1 MCLPTKSD
9 ERPEK
14 GFIMKF
20 FFNKNFDN
28 SYVPIVVLAN
38 PKTILNAKYA
48 PKDIKSKII
57 RADQLVKFIK
67 DMDAKS
73 DIEDWSVSE
82 MESLA
87 QYFLDKN
94 ISDRSDYARKYR
106 EILQSMES
114 SDQGT
119 DDQAAEISEP
129 SQEGTIHDD
138 SAQVLETTSNP
149 NMETSDKVEK
159 AEAVA
164 AVTDSS
170 SQEKICPRCGNAL
183 VLRTATKG
191 DRAGKQF
198 YGCSSFPK
206 CRYIENIE

>member
-1 MCLPTKSD
+1 M
-9 ERPEK
+9 
-14 GFIMKF
+14 
-20 FFNKNFDN
+20 
-28 SYVPIVVLAN
+28 AN
-38 PKTILNAKYA
+38 PKTILDAKYA

-87 QYFLDKN
+87 QYFIDKN

-106 EILQSMES
+106 EMLQNVES
-114 SDQGT
+114 SDRGV
-119 DDQAAEISEP
+119 DDQSTEASDC
-129 SQEGTIHDD
+129 SKEGRAQALESTGNQNEESSKKTDNADD
-138 SAQVLETTSNP
+138 ATS
-149 NMETSDKVEK
+149 T
-159 AEAVA
+159 
-164 AVTDSS
+164 TDSIP
-170 SQEKICPRCGNAL
+170 QEKTCPRCGNAL

-191 DRAGKQF
+191 DRAGKRF

-206 CRYIENIE
+206 CRYIENID